1 MLLWLTQYLSEYV
14 SGFGV
19 FQYLTLRTMVSV
31 VTALAVSLLIGPRM
45 ISWLTQSQIGQQ
57 VRDDGPA
64 SHFSKAG
71 TPTMGGALILIIIS
85 VTTLLW
91 GDLTNRYVWL
101 VLAVTMAFG
110 LIGWIDDYLKI
121 SRSPLT
127 GWQPAGSILA
137 VFFALAAV
145 LYLYNT
151 ASVPAQTALYVPFS
165 RTLPCPWVRALF
177 CLAI

>member
-1 MLLWLTQYLSEYV
+1 
-14 SGFGV
+14 
-19 FQYLTLRTMVSV
+19 MVSV
-31 VTALAVSLLIGPRM
+31 VTALVVSLLIGPRM

-121 SRSPLT
+121 SRKSSDGLAARWKYL
-127 GWQPAGSILA
+127 WQS
-137 VFFALAAV
+137 VFALAAV

>member
-31 VTALAVSLLIGPRM
+31 VTALVVSLLIGPRM

-101 VLAVTMAFG
+101 
-110 LIGWIDDYLKI
+110 GW
-121 SRSPLT
+121 SWP
-127 GWQPAGSILA
+127 
-137 VFFALAAV
+137 
-145 LYLYNT
+145 
-151 ASVPAQTALYVPFS
+151 
-165 RTLPCPWVRALF
+165 
-177 CLAI
+177 